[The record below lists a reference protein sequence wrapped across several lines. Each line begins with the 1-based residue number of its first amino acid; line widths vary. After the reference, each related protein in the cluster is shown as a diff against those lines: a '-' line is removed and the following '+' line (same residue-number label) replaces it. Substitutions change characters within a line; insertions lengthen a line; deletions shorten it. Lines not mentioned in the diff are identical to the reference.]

1 MTMKGQILTSTQ
13 LDDAVH
19 AVQLEALHQGMIPIA
34 AVLSRRLPD
43 GRHEVLGAGCNHL
56 AEGIPG
62 IHGETGAIID
72 MGRRAGG
79 YADVVATSSL
89 SPCPFCQCTMVRHMG
104 IGQVRILDDLNYRP
118 DKQSYAGLNAQ
129 VESLSHKPIER
140 TFRAWLKTVKNR
152 PLWARDI
159 GEFDGPVAAPFPLGK
174 HPRRRQQV
182 LALAHAMAAS
192 ALARGEAPIGAVV
205 LDAQGEV
212 IGCGGP
218 QIVARNDP
226 SLVAA
231 MSAWRA
237 CGAREHWMDKT
248 LVLTAGPDAIAY
260 SMFQIFNFGQLIVAS
275 DQVFAGYLAAV
286 RALNRNSQRR
296 RPIPVQ
302 VLRDTASDGL
312 LKKWLRQ
319 AKPDLVREYLGA
331 TWPALPLRPGTV

>member
-1 MTMKGQILTSTQ
+1 MKTQILTTQQ

-19 AVQLEALHQGMIPIA
+19 AVQLEALRQGMIPIA
-34 AVLSRRLPD
+34 AILSRRLPD
-43 GRHEVLGAGCNHL
+43 DRHEVLGAGCNHL

-62 IHGETGAIID
+62 IHGETGAIIN

-89 SPCPFCQCTMVRHMG
+89 SPCPFCQCTMVRHLG
-104 IGQVRILDDLNYRP
+104 LREVRILDDLNYRP
-118 DKQSYAGLNAQ
+118 DKRSYAGLDAH
-129 VESLSHKPIER
+129 VESLSHKPIEQ
-140 TFRAWLKTVKNR
+140 TFRAWLKSVKNR

-159 GEFDGPVAAPFPLGK
+159 GEFTGPVAEPFPLGSRK
-174 HPRRRQQV
+174 VRREQV
-182 LALAHAMAAS
+182 LALAHAAAAE

-218 QIVARNDP
+218 QIITRNDP
-226 SLVAA
+226 SMVAA

-260 SMFQIFNFGQLIVAS
+260 SMFQIFNFGQLLVAS
-275 DQVFAGYLAAV
+275 DTVFAGYLPAV
-286 RALNRNSQRR
+286 RALNGDPKRR
-296 RPIPVQ
+296 RRIPVR
-302 VLRDTASDGL
+302 VLGDTSSDSL
-312 LKKWLRQ
+312 LEEWSRRTKQ
-319 AKPDLVREYLGA
+319 ALMREYLGA
-331 TWPALPLRPGTV
+331 TWPAQAG

>member
-1 MTMKGQILTSTQ
+1 MKTNLKASILTPAQ
-13 LDDAVH
+13 LDAAVH
-19 AVQLEALHQGMIPIA
+19 EVQLAALRQGMIPIA
-34 AVLSRRLPD
+34 AILSRRLQD

-62 IHGETGAIID
+62 IHGETGAIIN

-79 YADVVATSSL
+79 YAEVVATSSL
-89 SPCPFCQCTMVRHMG
+89 SPCPFCQCTMVRHLG
-104 IGQVRILDDLNYRP
+104 IREVRILDDLNYRP
-118 DKQSYAGLNAQ
+118 DKQSYAGLAAQ
-129 VESLSHKPIER
+129 VESLSHKPIEK
-140 TFRAWLKTVKNR
+140 TFGAWLRTVKNR

-159 GEFDGPVAAPFPLGK
+159 GEFDGPVAVPFALGSQ
-174 HPRRRQQV
+174 PRRRQQV
-182 LALAHAMAAS
+182 LALAHTAAAA

-218 QIVARNDP
+218 QIIARNDP
-226 SLVAA
+226 TLVAA

-248 LVLTAGPDAIAY
+248 LVLTVGPDAIAY

-275 DQVFAGYLAAV
+275 DAVFAGYLSAV
-286 RALNRNSQRR
+286 RALNRHPQRH
-296 RPIPVQ
+296 RPIPVR
-302 VLRDTASDGL
+302 VLRDTASDSL

-319 AKPDLVREYLGA
+319 AEPSLVREYLGA
-331 TWPALPLRPGTV
+331 NWPERPV